1 MMSAIRF
8 LGLGLALLTLVAC
21 GGQNPQ
27 ADQPFSYSVDPAL
40 TPSPQVR
47 AGKTLAAA
55 KSAAGLVHLFIEDEI
70 LIRPEGD
77 AELQAFLERTG
88 GTVIGDDRVPE
99 PPPGSGIQ
107 LRPEDRVPTLYVV
120 RVDPTRF
127 SLEGFETPIRKR
139 T

>member
-1 MMSAIRF
+1 MTRAIRF

-55 KSAAGLVHLFIEDEI
+55 RSAAGWSISSS
-70 LIRPEGD
+70 
-77 AELQAFLERTG
+77 RT
-88 GTVIGDDRVPE
+88 R
-99 PPPGSGIQ
+99 S
-107 LRPEDRVPTLYVV
+107 
-120 RVDPTRF
+120 
-127 SLEGFETPIRKR
+127 
-139 T
+139 